1 MEDEERESEKAE
13 DEEEEEEN
21 EDSSDSSV
29 ESDLVRGQG
38 WAGMGKGNLTRHF
51 RRLRR

>member
-1 MEDEERESEKAE
+1 MSSKKRLRTEGRSPVEDEERESEKAE

-38 WAGMGKGNLTRHF
+38 WDG
-51 RRLRR
+51 